1 MDVAVPLVLR
11 EEFSGCGNC
20 QSQYTAC
27 ACETDDKSTDEADS
41 RVLDKIAQSQHDKGN
56 QRIDDQDIDLFQ
68 SFFDKYRGTQD
79 RRKVPTA

>member
-1 MDVAVPLVLR
+1 M
-11 EEFSGCGNC
+11 E
-20 QSQYTAC
+20 T

-41 RVLDKIAQSQHDKGN
+41 RVLDKVAQSQHDKGN

-79 RRKVPTA
+79 RCKSSNCIEGLDLGRIT